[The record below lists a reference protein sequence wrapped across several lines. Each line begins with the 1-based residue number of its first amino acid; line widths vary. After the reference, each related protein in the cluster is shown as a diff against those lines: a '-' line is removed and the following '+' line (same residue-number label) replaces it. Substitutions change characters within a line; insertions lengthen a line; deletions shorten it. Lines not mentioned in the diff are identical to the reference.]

1 MLERIIFERKDMTP
15 EERILYAFLLN
26 QRDLTKDLLNYE
38 MIEKENAI
46 EKNKI
51 FTYQTNKELE
61 ELLGC
66 SKSKL
71 IKIKKSLEEKG
82 ILVQKRELGGKT
94 KYFTFNKVG
103 EV

>member
-1 MLERIIFERKDMTP
+1 MISIDNIIFNRKDLTP
-15 EERILYAFLLN
+15 DERVLYAYLLDRRQVAKHCN
-26 QRDLTKDLLNYE
+26 
-38 MIEKENAI
+38 MIEDG
-46 EKNKI
+46 
-51 FTYQTNKELE
+51 FYYYYHTNEELT

>member
-1 MLERIIFERKDMTP
+1 MVSIDKIIFNRKDLTP
-15 EERILYAFLLN
+15 DERVLYAYLITN
-26 QRDLTKDLLNYE
+26 REYAKYNN
-38 MIEKENAI
+38 MIENGL
-46 EKNKI
+46 
-51 FTYQTNKELE
+51 YYCYHTNEELE
-61 ELLGC
+61 KLLGC

-82 ILVQKRELGGKT
+82 ILVQKRELGGRT

>member
-1 MLERIIFERKDMTP
+1 MVSIDKIIFNRKDLTP
-15 EERILYAFLLN
+15 DERVLYAYLITNREYAKYNNMIENGLYYCYHTN
-26 QRDLTKDLLNYE
+26 EELTK
-38 MIEKENAI
+38 
-46 EKNKI
+46 
-51 FTYQTNKELE
+51 
-61 ELLGC
+61 LLGC

-82 ILVQKRELGGKT
+82 ILVQKRELGGRT